1 MIYKLKPNRVL
12 RTYLGGSRIDALRGT
27 IAEDGFFP
35 EEWVASVTAAQN
47 VPCADVIPPGISVI
61 DGGKDDG
68 RPLTDLLRE
77 HPEYLKNKCHI
88 AQKSRNNGDFEILDN
103 PKNDKSGEKNAD
115 FPILLKLLDSA
126 ERLVVQA
133 HPTVE
138 FAKKN
143 FGSHYGKA
151 ECWYVLSADEDA
163 YVYLGFKKGITRE
176 EWKRCFEDQDIE
188 AMLSLLHKI
197 PVKPG
202 DVWYVDGGVPHAI
215 GGGCLLAELQEPT
228 DLMVVPE
235 KRTPSGREIPE
246 KRLHGGLGF
255 EKMFDCFEYDGYTI
269 DELRS
274 RYYRHISNDS
284 SDCTT
289 VIGSDLTDKFV
300 MYDCRTANA
309 ALELC
314 PEQTRS
320 KPSAAVVIS
329 GTGNI
334 TDNERNLTRLS
345 PGDAL
350 FIPNG
355 ERVKMDGTLRILIA
369 FPGNSSSK

>member
-1 MIYKLKPNRVL
+1 MIYKLNPNRVP
-12 RTYLGGSRIDALRGT
+12 RTYLGGSRIDALRGLT
-27 IAEDGFFP
+27 AENGFFP

-47 VPCADVIPPGISVI
+47 VPGADVILPGISVI

-77 HPEYLKNKCHI
+77 HPEYLRNECHI
-88 AQKSRNNGDFEILDN
+88 AQKPRNNSDSKILNN
-103 PKNDKSGEKNAD
+103 PKNDKSGGKNAD
-115 FPILLKLLDSA
+115 FPILLKILDSA

-138 FAKKN
+138 FARKN
-143 FGSHYGKA
+143 FGSRYGKA

-176 EWKRCFEDQDIE
+176 EWKRCFDDQDIE
-188 AMLSLLHKI
+188 TMLLLLHKI
-197 PVKPG
+197 PVKSG

-255 EKMFDCFEYDGYTI
+255 EKMLDCFVYDGYSI

-274 RYYRHISNDS
+274 RYYRQIPTDS
-284 SDCTT
+284 SDCTI
-289 VIGSDLTDKFV
+289 VIGGDLTDKFA

-320 KPSAAVVIS
+320 KPSAAVVLS
-329 GTGNI
+329 GIGNI
-334 TDNERNLTRLS
+334 TDNEGNVTRLS
-345 PGDAL
+345 PGDTL
-350 FIPNG
+350 FIPSG
-355 ERVKMDGTLRILIA
+355 ERVKMDGTLRVLMA
-369 FPGNSSSK
+369 FPGNNSSK